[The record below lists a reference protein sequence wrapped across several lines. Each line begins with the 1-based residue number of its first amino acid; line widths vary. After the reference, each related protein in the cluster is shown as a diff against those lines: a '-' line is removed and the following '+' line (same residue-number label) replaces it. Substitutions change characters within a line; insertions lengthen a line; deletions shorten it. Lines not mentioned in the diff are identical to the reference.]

1 MAKYDDLLKEY
12 NLLAMRADKR
22 LQRLEKLAEQEHYH
36 GVLSFAYAKA
46 MRDIRSWSGQK
57 GTRFKTK
64 PPATVQQLQAKI
76 NDMKSFLDAPTSTK
90 KGINN
95 IYKQR
100 AKTTN
105 ERYGTN
111 FTWQDL
117 ARYYESGI
125 SNILDKNIGSDVLIR
140 SLGAIKRVSNDP
152 EKIQAAINGNLRL
165 AKDDVV
171 DEIAR
176 NILATKTKIT
186 ALFQ

>member
-22 LQRLEKLAEQEHYH
+22 LQRLEKLATQEHYH
-36 GVLSFAYAKA
+36 GVLSFAYARA
-46 MRDIRSWSGQK
+46 MRDIKSWSGSK

-76 NDMKSFLDAPTSTK
+76 NDMKTFLDSPTSTK

-111 FTWQDL
+111 FTWKDL
-117 ARYYESGI
+117 ASYYESDL
-125 SNILDKNIGSDVLIR
+125 SKVLDKKAGSDVLIR
-140 SLGAIKRVSNDP
+140 ALGAIKRISNDP
-152 EKIQAAINGNLRL
+152 EKIQEAINGNLRL

-176 NILATKTKIT
+176 NILANNINIT
-186 ALFQ
+186 NLF

>member
-1 MAKYDDLLKEY
+1 MAKYDELLKEY

-22 LQRLEKLAEQEHYH
+22 LQRLEKLAEQDHYH
-36 GVLSFAYAKA
+36 GVLSFAYARA
-46 MRDIRSWSGQK
+46 MRDIKSWSGAK

-76 NDMKSFLDAPTSTK
+76 NDMKTFLDAPTSTK
-90 KGINN
+90 KGITN

-117 ARYYESGI
+117 ANFYESDLADK
-125 SNILDKNIGSDVLIR
+125 LDNDYGSSTLIR
-140 SLGAIKRVSNDP
+140 AMGAIKRISNDP
-152 EKIQAAINGNLRL
+152 QKVQDVINGHMRL
-165 AKDDVV
+165 AQDDIINEV
-171 DEIAR
+171 AR
-176 NILATKTKIT
+176 NILANNIKIT
-186 ALFQ
+186 NLF